1 MNDFDFSAIVQNAKD
16 VVIVTKSDPIDEPGP
31 EIVYV
36 NDAFTEVTGYSAEEV
51 IGKTPRIL
59 QKDGTDRE
67 ELARIRVALE
77 KGNPL
82 ELH

>member
-1 MNDFDFSAIVQNAKD
+1 M
-16 VVIVTKSDPIDEPGP
+16 
-31 EIVYV
+31 

-67 ELARIRVALE
+67 ELARIREALE